1 MAGSI
6 LILRGTSSAYDF
18 IGGMLGLVAQEM
30 EALGQRVVS
39 FSTDE
44 LGWSRRLADL
54 LQQEPF
60 DFALTMSGIG
70 VAAAPPGKVL
80 IWEAANVPLFNWNC
94 DHPCYYPPR
103 HGVRNRFVLHGYV
116 FPDHAHYN
124 IRHLNPNGMAFAVHI
139 GMPPRH
145 LFPGAPLP
153 LSERN
158 GRIIFSKSGRDP
170 NVIEADWRK
179 RMPLFRDIL
188 FAAGEELLHRSTADF
203 VPVLQRIAEQYGVLL
218 NGNSELTLS
227 LLQDLDS
234 YVRFRRGDM
243 VMHALLNHPVD
254 VFGTGWDHVRR
265 DGARAVF
272 HGAIPWQAAAIER
285 LPHYLGCLS
294 VNPLVELSVHDRVF
308 FALAAGVTPVSDGNA
323 FARTLMPG
331 LLPYSFDFTP
341 ERIAAAADAL
351 LADPAEAMARTEAA
365 WQALSRDFAMRRAA
379 VQIMQFATLQEANA
393 RCSA

>member
-1 MAGSI
+1 MTSDATVLSLPHAIDHGTAPALDQRGQGHGGDVAGSI

-227 LLQDLDS
+227 LLQDLDFVCPLS
-234 YVRFRRGDM
+234 PRRHGDACAAEPSGGRVRHRLGPRAPGWRAGRLPWRHPVAGRRDRTPAALSRLSLGQSAGGAVGARPGLLRVGRRGD
-243 VMHALLNHPVD
+243 
-254 VFGTGWDHVRR
+254 
-265 DGARAVF
+265 
-272 HGAIPWQAAAIER
+272 
-285 LPHYLGCLS
+285 
-294 VNPLVELSVHDRVF
+294 
-308 FALAAGVTPVSDGNA
+308 AG
-323 FARTLMPG
+323 
-331 LLPYSFDFTP
+331 
-341 ERIAAAADAL
+341 
-351 LADPAEAMARTEAA
+351 
-365 WQALSRDFAMRRAA
+365 Q
-379 VQIMQFATLQEANA
+379 
-393 RCSA
+393 